1 MVFWSLMGK
10 VSFPPGRSST
20 RADDAVNKGEGAVKR
35 TLEQRHMAMIALGG
49 AIGTGLFVSSGSALA
64 TGGPVGVWLGY
75 IFMSTMTYSM

>member
-1 MVFWSLMGK
+1 MVK
-10 VSFPPGRSST
+10 VNFTDT
-20 RADDAVNKGEGAVKR
+20 RYSAQANDPVNKGEGAVKR